1 MKRDSFPCYSP
12 FSSSNS
18 RRKFLQYLIGSTTG
32 MLALGFLFPGK
43 TKALDPTLEDLCAE
57 FPLNSRCDNYLPGV
71 QAKDTAGNPIAV
83 NTFLMTVKA
92 GERPSVKGLAA
103 PDMDYLVITEGPKIA
118 PYAIKPVCT
127 HLGCTVEWKAAQNR
141 FVCPC
146 HGSQYDS
153 QGRVVHGPA
162 AKDLPL
168 ITVVIKQNQIRLV
181 DRSPAIDPR
190 QGSKQ
195 S

>member
-1 MKRDSFPCYSP
+1 MNSGSFRRYSLL
-12 FSSSNS
+12 SRNNS
-18 RRKFLQYLIGSTTG
+18 RRQFLQYLIGSATG
-32 MLALGFLFPGK
+32 AVALGFLFPSR
-43 TKALDPTLEDLCAE
+43 TKAGDYTLEDLCAE
-57 FPLNSRCDNYLPGV
+57 FPLNSRCENYLPGV
-71 QAKDTAGNPIAV
+71 QAKDMAGKPISA
-83 NTFLMTVKA
+83 NTLLMSGKV
-92 GERPSVKGLAA
+92 GEPLPVKGLPT
-103 PDMDYLVITEGPKIA
+103 PDVDYLVITEGPKIA
-118 PYAIKPVCT
+118 PYGIKPVCT

-162 AKDLPL
+162 TKDLPL
-168 ITVVIKQNQIRLV
+168 ITVVVKQDQVRLV

-190 QGSKQ
+190 HSAKE

>member
-1 MKRDSFPCYSP
+1 MNRDSFPRYSL
-12 FSSSNS
+12 FSCSNS
-18 RRKFLQYLIGSTTG
+18 RRQFLQYLIGSATG
-32 MLALGFLFPGK
+32 AVTLGFLLPSK
-43 TKALDPTLEDLCAE
+43 TQAVDSTLEELCAE
-57 FPLNSRCDNYLPGV
+57 FPLNSRCENYLPGV
-71 QAKDTAGNPIAV
+71 QAKDMAGKPISA
-83 NTFLMTVKA
+83 NTLLMSGKV
-92 GERPSVKGLAA
+92 GEPLPVKGLPV
-103 PDMDYLVITEGPKIA
+103 PDVDYLVITEGPKIA
-118 PYAIKPVCT
+118 PYGIKPVCT

-168 ITVVIKQNQIRLV
+168 ITVVVKQGQVRLV
-181 DRSPAIDPR
+181 DRFPAIDPR
-190 QGSKQ
+190 HGAKQ

>member
-1 MKRDSFPCYSP
+1 MNRDSFSRYSP
-12 FSSSNS
+12 PASSNT
-18 RRKFLQYLIGSTTG
+18 RRKFLQYLIGSATG
-32 MLALGFLFPGK
+32 TLVLGFLFPSR
-43 TKALDPTLEDLCAE
+43 TKAADSNLEDLCAE

-71 QAKDTAGNPIAV
+71 QAKDMAGKPIAA
-83 NTFLMTVKA
+83 NTFLTTVKG
-92 GERPSVKGLAA
+92 GERPSVKGLTA
-103 PDMDYLVITEGPKIA
+103 PDIDYLVITEGPKIA
-118 PYAIKPVCT
+118 PYGIKPVCT
-127 HLGCTVEWKAAQNR
+127 HLGCTVEWKVAQNR

-168 ITVVIKQNQIRLV
+168 ITVVVKQNQIRLV

-190 QGSKQ
+190 RGNKQ